1 MSSGIQ
7 IVAPRGYG
15 EMRKGQRYHLLRS
28 DGALGRVLLVTFVK
42 RPRHAEQGEEGWRS
56 EVAEL
61 SREDYEAGLVAHR
74 PGAEPAIQLLPDT
87 ASLPPWLTHL
97 EGISFLA
104 DPKWS
109 LREVLGRERDQSP
122 LERIEARLLQIT
134 PAVEQCD
141 SVLGGKDPDRVLN
154 TLAKAAGQIES
165 RFRRRF
171 YTYIAFSYNAWA
183 LLPSYYGRNG
193 KWDRQADKYEGSQ
206 FGAPSLVPNRTIAK
220 RITSEMIE
228 LMIKSFRKHGPK
240 EGTMMGAWAEMV
252 IHDFGG
258 RVIAKP
264 GERPVPHQ
272 PDGLQ
277 LPSFDSFYYH
287 IRKRLGAEVVSKVL
301 YGEQT
306 VDYRQ
311 GPVKGNYWDSLG
323 NFGERVNMDSTKDK
337 SFPKS
342 YVGNYQLPPLN
353 QVEAVDGLT
362 SQIAGI
368 GFALGAEDSRAY
380 KMALFCMAIPKSKF
394 GEIIGFPIADE
405 DWPGYGLPAEIFT
418 DNGPGASADVSR
430 SLKSWPV
437 SVESSPALDP
447 KANSTV
453 EGAHTKRKKR
463 VGQQLYLHSDLTV
476 IEHIRKAARDAIA
489 KNKSKG
495 IMKKVPAPAVILEQV
510 NCPNSYQK
518 YLEQRHRTSVIK
530 ISFED
535 AVRAFLEK
543 VDFSA
548 QKGIL
553 SFTGMRYHSQRVID
567 SGLGLEIRN
576 SKKSSIKA
584 YVLPAVRSYAW
595 IDFRGELIE
604 VRAMAEGD
612 EAMLSSE
619 ELEQIDAARS
629 RASGELQRSRPWEEM
644 AKRQDFYEQ
653 TGKRWTAGK
662 WRTSRPKLKTKEVE
676 DEMRRLKSLKNKS
689 HAEE

>member
-7 IVAPRGYG
+7 VVAPHGYG

-28 DGALGRVLLVTFVK
+28 DGALGRVLMVTFVK
-42 RPRHAEQGEEGWRS
+42 RSRHAEQGEEGWRS

-87 ASLPPWLTHL
+87 ASLPPWLSHL

-109 LREVLGRERDQSP
+109 LREVQGRERDQSP

-141 SVLGGKDPDRVLN
+141 SVLGAKDPDRVLN
-154 TLAKAAGQIES
+154 TLAKVGGQNES

-193 KWDRQADKYEGSQ
+193 TWNRQDNKYEGSQ
-206 FGAPSLVPNRTIAK
+206 FGAPSLTPNRTISK

-228 LMIKSFRKHGPK
+228 LMIQGFRKHAPK
-240 EGTMMGAWAEMV
+240 EGTMRGAWAEM
-252 IHDFGG
+252 ILHDLGG
-258 RVIAKP
+258 RVIVKP
-264 GERPVPHQ
+264 GERPIPHH
-272 PDGLQ
+272 PGGLQ

-287 IRKRLGAEVVSKVL
+287 IQKRLGAEVVSNVL

-306 VDYRQ
+306 VEYKE

-323 NFGERVNMDSTKDK
+323 NFGERVHMDSTKIK

-342 YVGNYQLPPLN
+342 YVGDYQLPQLN
-353 QVEAVDGLT
+353 LVEAVDGLT
-362 SQIAGI
+362 SQITGI
-368 GFALGAEDSRAY
+368 GFSYGAEDSRAY

-405 DWPGYGLPAEIFT
+405 DWPGFGLPVEIFT
-418 DNGPGASADVSR
+418 DNGPGASADVRRSLKAWPVSIESSR
-430 SLKSWPV
+430 SL
-437 SVESSPALDP
+437 DP
-447 KANSTV
+447 KGNSAV
-453 EGAHTKRKKR
+453 EGAHAKRKKR
-463 VGQQLYLHSDLTV
+463 VGQQLHMHSDLTM
-476 IEHIRKAARDAIA
+476 IEQIRRAAREVVAM
-489 KNKSKG
+489 NKSKG
-495 IMKKVPAPAVILEQV
+495 IVKKVPAPAIVLEQV
-510 NCPNSYQK
+510 NCPNRYQK
-518 YLEQRHRTSVIK
+518 YLDQRHRTSVIK
-530 ISFED
+530 ISFES

-548 QKGIL
+548 QKGVL
-553 SFTGMRYHSQRVID
+553 SFTGMRYHSPRVID
-567 SGLGLEIRN
+567 SGLGLAIRDA
-576 SKKSSIKA
+576 KKSTIKA

-595 IDFRGELIE
+595 IDFNGELIE
-604 VRAMAEGD
+604 VKAMAEGD
-612 EAMLSSE
+612 EAMLSTE
-619 ELEQIDAARS
+619 ELELIAAARS
-629 RASGELQRSRPWEEM
+629 RVSGELQRSAPWEEV

-653 TGKRWTAGK
+653 TGKRWSAG
-662 WRTSRPKLKTKEVE
+662 RLSSSRPKLHTKEVQ
-676 DEMRRLKSLKNKS
+676 DEMRRLKSLKNKTL
-689 HAEE
+689 AEE